1 MSFAVNEAYVEINRK
16 SFGFIAVN
24 QRNAFETV
32 AYGGCNIVE
41 AQPRCCCRKSFPTWL
56 LTTASTEGTCTRCF
70 RVFP

>member
-41 AQPRCCCRKSFPTWL
+41 AQQGVVAGSRFLRGC
-56 LTTASTEGTCTRCF
+56 
-70 RVFP
+70 